1 MNIKNDIINKKI
13 TVLGAGRS
21 GIGIAK
27 LLTRNK
33 AAVFVSDSSP
43 KEKLMYFDEK
53 VFQNYSIDYEIGR
66 NSDKIY
72 DSEIF
77 VVSPGISPNS
87 DVLKKAV
94 KKNIKIL
101 SEVEVSSYFC
111 EVPTIAITG
120 TNGKTTTTELTGAIL
135 REAGYDVY
143 ICGNVGL
150 AFSEIIPKLSSDS
163 VVVIEVSSFQ
173 LEYTVDFKPRV
184 AMILNITPD
193 HIDWHL
199 SFENYVNAKFKI
211 CRNQSADDLTI
222 INYDDSILKNEIKN
236 LKSTMGAF
244 SKDKIINDKIAVK
257 CFLEDSEIKYMEE
270 SINNIIRKDEILLR
284 GTHNIMN
291 SMAAILAVKKFNV
304 NNDVIKKVLRNFKGV
319 EHRIEFVRE
328 IDGVRY
334 YNDSKATN
342 YDSLY
347 VALES
352 FDKNI
357 ILIMGG
363 KKGAENFETVDALI
377 KDRVKFICAIG
388 QSCSSISDHYKDI
401 KTVNNF
407 DTLEEAVKFAKNNSV
422 RGDYVL
428 FSPGYKSFDMF
439 NNFEHRGEVFK
450 SIVSTLK

>member
-1 MNIKNDIINKKI
+1 MIKDLINKKI

-27 LLTRNK
+27 LLKKSNAK
-33 AAVFVSDSSP
+33 VFVSDSSP
-43 KEKLMYFDEK
+43 KEKLMYFDET
-53 VFQNYSIDYEIGR
+53 VFQKYSIEYEIGR

-72 DSEIF
+72 DSDIF
-77 VVSPGISPNS
+77 VVSPGIPPNS
-87 DVLKKAV
+87 EILKRAA
-94 KKNIKIL
+94 KKNIKII

-111 EVPTIAITG
+111 EVPIIAITG

-135 REAGYDVY
+135 REAGYDVHV
-143 ICGNVGL
+143 CGNVGL

-163 VVVIEVSSFQ
+163 IVVLEVSSFQ
-173 LEYTVDFKPRV
+173 LEYTDDFKPRV
-184 AMILNITPD
+184 AMLLNITPD

-211 CRNQSADDLTI
+211 CKNQSTDDLTI
-222 INYDDSILKNEIKN
+222 INFDDSILKNRIHD
-236 LKSTMGAF
+236 LKSTIGAF
-244 SKDKIINDKIAVK
+244 SKDKIIDDKIAVK
-257 CFLEDSEIKYMEE
+257 CFLEDSEIKYMHE
-270 SINNIIRKDEILLR
+270 SIDNIIRKDEIKLR
-284 GTHNIMN
+284 GTHNVMN
-291 SMAAILAVKKFNV
+291 SMAAIIAVKKFNV
-304 NNDVIKKVLRNFKGV
+304 NNDTIKMVLKNFKGV

-328 IDGVRY
+328 IDGVQY

-342 YDSLY
+342 FDSLY

-363 KKGAENFETVDALI
+363 KKGADNFETVDALI
-377 KDRVKFICAIG
+377 KDRVKFICGIG
-388 QSCSSISDHYKDI
+388 QSCASINNHYKDI
-401 KTVNNF
+401 KTVHNF
-407 DTLEEAVKFAKNNSV
+407 DSLEEAVKFAKNNSV
-422 RGDYVL
+422 KGDYVL

-450 SIVSTLK
+450 SIVNALK

>member
-1 MNIKNDIINKKI
+1 MIKDFSNKKI

-27 LLTRNK
+27 LLKKNNAT
-33 AAVFVSDSSP
+33 VFVSDSSP
-43 KEKLMYFDEK
+43 KEKLMYLDEN
-53 VFQNYSIDYEIGR
+53 VFQNYYIDYELGR

-72 DSEIF
+72 DAEAI
-77 VVSPGISPNS
+77 VVSPGIPPKS
-87 DVLKKAV
+87 DLLKKAE

-111 EVPTIAITG
+111 EVPIIAITG

-135 REAGYDVY
+135 REAGYNVHV
-143 ICGNVGL
+143 CGNVGL

-163 VVVIEVSSFQ
+163 VVVLETSSFQ
-173 LEYTVDFKPRV
+173 LEYTVDFRPKV

-199 SFENYVNAKFKI
+199 SFENYVKAKFKI
-211 CRNQSADDLTI
+211 CKNQSTEDLTI
-222 INYDDSILKNEIKN
+222 INYDDSL
-236 LKSTMGAF
+236 LKSKIQDIHSTIGAF
-244 SKDKIINDKIAVK
+244 SKEKINNDKIILK
-257 CFLEDSEIKYMEE
+257 CFLDDGDICYTEKSMESVIK
-270 SINNIIRKDEILLR
+270 KDEIKLR

-304 NNDVIKKVLRNFKGV
+304 SNSVINKVLMSFKGV
-319 EHRIEFVRE
+319 EHRIELVKE
-328 IDGVRY
+328 INGVQY

-342 YDSLY
+342 YDSMY

-357 ILIMGG
+357 VLIMGG
-363 KKGAENFETVDALI
+363 KKGADNFETVDALI
-377 KDRVKFICAIG
+377 NDRVKFICAIG
-388 QSCSSISDHYKDI
+388 QSRDSISKHYKDI
-401 KTVNNF
+401 KTVHSF
-407 DTLEEAVKFAKNNSV
+407 DSLDEAVNFAKNNSL

-450 SIVSTLK
+450 GIVNNLK